1 MYLKIKVTM
10 VQDHTSWALLAL
22 DLELGNLAG
31 VVDVEVLKKG
41 LGSLLV
47 LVLYLLGL
55 GVDLLLPL
63 LLSSAKLHHDVDG
76 SLYTFGKLLHPNHL

>member
-1 MYLKIKVTM
+1 MYVPKIKVTIFKG
-10 VQDHTSWALLAL
+10 HTSWALLAL

-47 LVLYLLGL
+47 LVRYFLGL

-63 LLSSAKLHHDVDG
+63 LFASA
-76 SLYTFGKLLHPNHL
+76 